1 MTEDA
6 ATRVA
11 KATAEWLLETFGVG
25 LTEAQRAKLYALIFE
40 NSQAQVAD
48 VDSEIA
54 T

>member
-1 MTEDA
+1 MTEDGA
-6 ATRVA
+6 ARVM
-11 KATAEWLLETFGVG
+11 KAIAEWLLETFGIE
-25 LTEAQRAKLYALIFE
+25 LSEAQRAKLFALIFE